1 MAQEYAFDRLARVL
15 DNASA
20 NYLSEAQ
27 RRQRLAEQ
35 TLRADALRKEGYARE
50 DSVRK
55 EGYARADAL
64 RDEQRKYIE
73 AQKAL
78 DRERELVK
86 AGFLTKKA
94 GTNTPEEI
102 DAAIAEQAR
111 RALMIRGEE
120 DADRAAEREQKAWEW
135 DRKRYTADAGDAELA
150 ELAEK
155 IKVLEAQSNAE
166 PTDDELK
173 KASSLAGLPRNTS
186 PEGQAEHLAL
196 VKTIAEQMAQRR
208 SVSAALRLKDA
219 TSLYGSIR
227 RGGNVPRA
235 KAPAPA
241 APAAPAA
248 LTDPNAGGEPPPP
261 PEAPLTPMQQ
271 LKQRV
276 AQEELGEQADK
287 IWPQLATLFADV
299 EVSPEELEKRISV
312 PIRRPVRSS
321 TGSYGMNLNS
331 NYETTLAPT
340 AAQRKQRLDAE
351 LAKQAE
357 QREKAAKILATLRDY
372 TPADADRR
380 AEIDRWRAL
389 TNLQPTTAAAK
400 QDNFSKVDNS
410 FAQ

>member
-400 QDNFSKVDNS
+400 QDNFSKVANS